1 MDYEWKYFVESLG
14 GTVTDQA
21 AASNHEVWKSL
32 CCLLPED
39 VKKGLRDSLVWGFRG
54 YREAKGDK
62 RQALVHLLAVH
73 TELCREKSWDN
84 LLKRRHNALV
94 YRYVVDIVAGNR
106 AVAKKLNISKD
117 TLYADL
123 DNIMGDMMLLCVG
136 LPYLLKGGREELQAA
151 VKLTIKYY
159 PLLDRVSQTK
169 QCLCLFPV
177 RIRSHIQT
185 ARTATEQFLCLF
197 NQAIEIYSGFRRP
210 CDDIMTERRMAV
222 LKRSLQGHTG
232 LAQTVAA
239 EYCCSAETV
248 YHDMRENQE
257 CICDLLTLF
266 LKNE

>member
-1 MDYEWKYFVESLG
+1 MDYEWKYFVEDLS
-14 GTVTDQA
+14 GTLTDQEA
-21 AASNHEVWKSL
+21 AANREVWESL
-32 CCLLPED
+32 CCLLPEE
-39 VKKGLRDSLVWGFRG
+39 VKRGLRDSLVWEFRG
-54 YREAKGDK
+54 YRETKGDK

-73 TELCREKSWDN
+73 TELCRERSWDN

-117 TLYADL
+117 TLYADM
-123 DNIMGDMMLLCVG
+123 DNVMEDMLILCIG
-136 LPYLLKGGREELQAA
+136 LPYLLQGGQEELQAA

-159 PLLDRVSQTK
+159 PLLARVDQTE

-177 RIRSHIQT
+177 RIRSHIQASRKTT
-185 ARTATEQFLCLF
+185 AQFIRLF
-197 NQAIEIYSGFRRP
+197 NRGIELYSGFHRSCDEAMTDRRL
-210 CDDIMTERRMAV
+210 DALRRT
-222 LKRSLQGHTG
+222 LKGHTG
-232 LAQTVAA
+232 VAQAVAA

-257 CICDLLTLF
+257 CVCELLSLF